1 MTQFFR
7 NRLHVVFLVTLLL
20 LYLVILSLDFLSL
33 PGHQW
38 LDELKFASILLCFL
52 FAVALYWT
60 STNKR
65 DSKFVVMGLFFT
77 VIADVNLVLM
87 NEHVLGVFFFCL
99 VQLTYLKRLTSRYF
113 RFSVIVAT
121 IAMLS
126 AFFISSQTLYVLAGL
141 YAFLILSVT
150 TATWASKLPQ
160 FNKQCAS
167 WGMILFIL
175 CDLHVALGNQLPVD
189 YWYDALA
196 HNMVWLFYLPSQ
208 TLLAMSGQHS

>member
-7 NRLHVVFLVTLLL
+7 NRLRVIFLAILLL
-20 LYLVILSLDFLSL
+20 LYVAILSLDFLFL

-38 LDELKFASILLCFL
+38 LDELKFTSILVCFL
-52 FAVALYWT
+52 FAVMLYWT
-60 STNKR
+60 STNQK

-87 NEHVLGVFFFCL
+87 NAHVLGVFFFCL
-99 VQLTYLKRLTSRYF
+99 VQLTYLKRFTLRYF
-113 RFSVIVAT
+113 WFSLIVAA
-121 IAMLS
+121 IAMSS
-126 AFFISSQTLYVLAGL
+126 AFFLFSQTLYVLAGL

-150 TATWASKLPQ
+150 TATWRSKLSP
-160 FNKQCAS
+160 FNKRCAS

-175 CDLHVALGNQLPVD
+175 CDLHVALANQLPAN
-189 YWYDALA
+189 YWYDGLA
-196 HNMVWLFYLPSQ
+196 HNLVWLFYLPSQ